1 MQQALLA
8 SGSGRAMAHLH
19 SPTPARIAAPG
30 ARSAPPSRAPRGAA
44 PRVARSGR
52 WAALVAPAGRQGT
65 SDGTELLEDAYTL
78 VSDDE
83 SVLLEEIERMQA
95 ENAALKAS
103 IEAVARVRAHPH
115 YCGCR

>member
-1 MQQALLA
+1 
-8 SGSGRAMAHLH
+8 
-19 SPTPARIAAPG
+19 
-30 ARSAPPSRAPRGAA
+30 
-44 PRVARSGR
+44 
-52 WAALVAPAGRQGT
+52 
-65 SDGTELLEDAYTL
+65 LLEDAYTL